1 MMFSYIIWRPFLVTE
16 IREYKGRNAA
26 YDEGYFIKYF

>member
-1 MMFSYIIWRPFLVTE
+1 MMFSYIIWRPSLVTE

-26 YDEGYFIKYF
+26 YDEDCFSQYF